1 MRGLSA
7 CLLSALV
14 VLSARPAE
22 AACTPGQ
29 LNASATCDCPAGYK
43 SSGDPGNARC
53 LPTDPC
59 AGGKC
64 GGTPTVVKSAS
75 CKPGDFDDCNK
86 KCDSKNYGSCVVL
99 GRMYKNGEG
108 VSVSDP
114 DKAFNLFKKACDG
127 NDLIGCVEQGRMHET
142 GSGTP
147 KDNEKALRLYGRAC
161 DAKVADGC
169 FEVAGSYYYGV
180 GVTKDVDKSLGF
192 YEKACNGKHLYSC
205 NRLGV
210 IYYDGAPGVPKNE
223 TKAVKFFGTACD
235 GNEGIACANLANAY
249 EDGRGVPKDLPRANL
264 MLEKSCNV
272 GYGAGCNTIGLRYGK
287 GQGVT
292 EDMSEAYRRFDK
304 ACSLGHAYGCH
315 NAGFCL
321 ETGKGVAKD
330 EATAAT
336 KQDKACKGGAYEGCY
351 SLADQ
356 YLEGRGVSQN
366 DAKAAA
372 LYKTSCDDGKLLLGC
387 RDYGMML
394 YGGKGVTKNVP
405 AAITYTKRA
414 CDGENGLACN
424 NLAYMYESGKDIPKD
439 LNLART
445 YYQKSCQYKYQK
457 ACERLATLGTD
468 TTAPTTTSEPTTS
481 DKQTLTLARLGMTIS
496 VPAGPVWTSSVVTK
510 TDGSVVDIV
519 RRTSPANPYLGFV
532 FERTNGTCAQNFS
545 AKPGKHRER
554 FYVAYSPAEWTN
566 RTIEFLAPDSDGQMG
581 ALTCHDLGGG
591 KLVSAFILYSGPL
604 DAPDFV
610 ATTRPVLFALGTAL
624 GGPTETTATS
634 NAPKLDDN
642 KPAVEDDNEE
652 KSDGMVHGGFHL
664 GGARTNPEI
673 DGLESGS
680 ALWLG
685 LDFLMSGAMK
695 KHNGVGLAG
704 KFAMQGAVGQSF
716 IGDFHFGLGPGI
728 KLGPIHLAPLAG
740 AGIDGVTGGEE
751 YYRSKVAGY
760 AFVGGDLHLSLGS
773 AGLGGSLMLARRAV
787 SEVPSETRLTAWIT
801 FSKYIV
807 SGHYWIYE
815 HADESRPKALAVSFG
830 WSF

>member
-1 MRGLSA
+1 MRVLSA
-7 CLLSALV
+7 CLLFALV
-14 VLSARPAE
+14 MAAARPAE

-29 LNASATCDCPAGYK
+29 LNASATCDCPTGYK

-53 LPTDPC
+53 LPVDPC

-64 GGTPTVVKSAS
+64 GGVVTVVKSAA
-75 CKPGDFDDCNK
+75 CKPGDLDDCNK
-86 KCDSKNYGSCVVL
+86 KCDAKNYGSCVVL

-114 DKAFNLFKKACDG
+114 DKAFGLFKKACDG
-127 NDLIGCVEQGRMHET
+127 NDLLGCVEQGRMHET

-147 KDNEKALRLYGRAC
+147 KDTEKALRLYGRAC

-180 GVTKDVDKSLGF
+180 GVTKDVEKSLGF

-210 IYYDGAPGVPKNE
+210 IYYDGTGVPKNE

-292 EDMSEAYRRFDK
+292 EDMTEAYRRFEK
-304 ACSLGHAYGCH
+304 ACSLGHNFGCH

-321 ETGKGVAKD
+321 EKGQGVTKD
-330 EATAAT
+330 EAAAAVR
-336 KQDKACKGGAYEGCY
+336 QDKACKGSAYEGCY

-356 YLEGRGVSQN
+356 YFDGRGVAQN
-366 DAKAAA
+366 DVKAAA
-372 LYKTSCDDGKLLLGC
+372 LYKMSCNDGKLMTGC
-387 RDYGMML
+387 RDFGLML
-394 YGGKGVTKNVP
+394 YAGRGVTKDV
-405 AAITYTKRA
+405 AASILYTKRA
-414 CDGENGLACN
+414 CDGNDGLACH
-424 NLAYMYESGKDIPKD
+424 NLAFVYESGKEVTQD
-439 LNLART
+439 LATART
-445 YYQKSCQYKYQK
+445 YYQKGCGLKFQKSCEK
-457 ACERLATLGTD
+457 LGTLGTN
-468 TTAPTTTSEPTTS
+468 TTPSTTPVTSSETQS
-481 DKQTLTLARLGMTIS
+481 LTMTRLGITVT
-496 VPAGPVWTSSVVTK
+496 VPAGNTWASSVMTK

-532 FERTNGTCAQNFS
+532 IERTTGTCAQKFS

-554 FYVAYSPAEWTN
+554 FSPAFLPAEWSA
-566 RTIEFLAPDSDGQMG
+566 RSIEYLAPDSDGQMG
-581 ALTCHDLGGG
+581 ALTCHDLGGNQ
-591 KLVSAFILYSGPL
+591 LVSAFILYSGSL
-604 DAPDFV
+604 DSADFV
-610 ATTRPVLFALGTAL
+610 GTTRPILTAMGTSLGAAH
-624 GGPTETTATS
+624 ETTPAPTLVDKHEETS
-634 NAPKLDDN
+634 DDT
-642 KPAVEDDNEE
+642 D
-652 KSDGMVHGGFHL
+652 KSDGLVHGGFHL
-664 GGARTNPEI
+664 GGARTNPDN

-695 KHNGVGLAG
+695 KQSGVGLAG
-704 KFAMQGAVGQSF
+704 KFAMQGAVGQTF
-716 IGDFHFGLGPGI
+716 IGDAHFGLGPGL
-728 KLGPIHLAPLAG
+728 KLGPLHLAPLFG
-740 AGIDGVTGGEE
+740 AGIDGVTGGSE
-751 YYRSKVAGY
+751 YFKAKVAGY
-760 AFVGGDLHLSLGS
+760 AFFGGDVHLALGS
-773 AGLGGSLMLARRAV
+773 AGVGGSLMFARRAV
-787 SEVPSETRLTAWIT
+787 SELPSETRVTAWIT

-815 HADESRPKALAVSFG
+815 QADESRPKALAVSWG
-830 WSF
+830 WAF